1 MGLTGGA
8 MKKRTRKNPPK
19 RGAGQTTMSVSLPA
33 ALKDRLTELAAAQGR
48 SRSNY
53 LTTVLEALVE
63 LEAEGLDAAKEAL
76 A

>member
-1 MGLTGGA
+1 

-19 RGAGQTTMSVSLPA
+19 RGDGQTTMSVSLPA
-33 ALKDRLTELAAAQGR
+33 DLKDRLTELAAAQGR